1 MKPAGGPAPNQEG
14 TMPDEPETPAAPDTL
29 ATPPA
34 DTDWQAR
41 YQSLQPE
48 YTRAT
53 QALKDHESLWEDEQT
68 ALARLAEKFPHLF
81 EDESEEEPET
91 PEPDQPQQ
99 DPRIDWLAERET
111 RRQLD
116 EDLAAAVGDREVIG
130 KQAKDWIEARSRAI
144 ALAANKPWNKTTLKQ
159 AVDEYFEFVDDVR
172 GPQRKPAPTPPQPG
186 KAGERKYDPRN
197 REERRARMAAALTA
211 QQQ

>member
-1 MKPAGGPAPNQEG
+1 VGRRTGRPRPTRGKVPAPLRRRERRRTRN
-14 TMPDEPETPAAPDTL
+14 PEPE
-29 ATPPA
+29 
-34 DTDWQAR
+34 
-41 YQSLQPE
+41 
-48 YTRAT
+48 
-53 QALKDHESLWEDEQT
+53 
-68 ALARLAEKFPHLF
+68 
-81 EDESEEEPET
+81 
-91 PEPDQPQQ
+91 QPQQ

-172 GPQRKPAPTPPQPG
+172 GPQRKQAPTPPQPG